1 MLKSTA
7 EFLPFVNVMR
17 PNIEGDDFIAA
28 DVKDRPQVT
37 LNHDRMNNLLHYLRE
52 FVDLVRA
59 QSRIERI
66 LLEDQPCPPCGLL
79 LLRRQVVEITPNLSL
94 ARN

>member
-1 MLKSTA
+1 
-7 EFLPFVNVMR
+7 MR

-28 DVKDRPQVT
+28 DVEDHPQVT

-66 LLEDQPCPPCGLL
+66 LLEDQPCPPGG
-79 LLRRQVVEITPNLSL
+79 RM
-94 ARN
+94 A

>member
-1 MLKSTA
+1 MLKGIA

-66 LLEDQPCPPCGLL
+66 LLEDQPCPPSFCSGGRL
-79 LLRRQVVEITPNLSL
+79 
-94 ARN
+94 